1 MTSLGLMKKTRT
13 MILCGPCAWTANP
26 VAILVPTMTTTM
38 TMATTRRRRRTMMK
52 MISVTKDEGEKADGG
67 DDDDDDRDTDED
79 HAQSPLSNSDMYRTC
94 LRINCEDDMRL

>member
-1 MTSLGLMKKTRT
+1 
-13 MILCGPCAWTANP
+13 
-26 VAILVPTMTTTM
+26 
-38 TMATTRRRRRTMMK
+38 MMK

-94 LRINCEDDMRL
+94 LRINCEADMRL